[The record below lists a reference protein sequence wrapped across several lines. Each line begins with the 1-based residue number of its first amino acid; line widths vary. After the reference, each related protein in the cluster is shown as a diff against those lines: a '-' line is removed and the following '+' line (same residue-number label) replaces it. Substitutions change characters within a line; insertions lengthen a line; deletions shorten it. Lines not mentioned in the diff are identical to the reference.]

1 MKNILITLI
10 FNIPILGFG
19 QGFQN
24 TFGGDSLDMGYS
36 VQQTN
41 DGGYVL
47 TGSTNSYGNGD
58 SDVYLIKTD
67 GNGDSLWTRTFGG
80 ENQDYCNS
88 VQQTTDG
95 GYIITGRTE
104 SYGAGNK
111 DFYLIKT
118 DGNGDSLWTKTFG
131 GTSFDNGISVQQT
144 NDGGY
149 IILGGTESY
158 GAGNRDIYLIKT
170 DGNGDSLWTKTFGG
184 ASQDF
189 GNSVQQTND
198 GGYIVTGVTESY
210 GAGNKDAFLIKTD
223 ASGDS
228 LWTKTFG
235 GSKFDLGNSVQQTND
250 GGYIVTGRTA
260 SFGAGSLDVYLIKT
274 DGNGDSLW
282 TKTFGGSSFDLGF
295 SVQQTTDGGYII
307 IGGTDSYGN
316 GDRDVY
322 LIKTDVNGDLIWTK
336 TFGGPDFDLG
346 TSVQQITDGGYII
359 LGGTNS
365 FGNGD
370 RDLLFIKADGNGN
383 ITSIL
388 DFPTPNPNRKLE
400 RIVDLLG
407 REIKPQPNT
416 LFIEIYDNG
425 TITKKII
432 VE

>member
-1 MKNILITLI
+1 M
-10 FNIPILGFG
+10 
-19 QGFQN
+19 
-24 TFGGDSLDMGYS
+24 
-36 VQQTN
+36 
-41 DGGYVL
+41 
-47 TGSTNSYGNGD
+47 
-58 SDVYLIKTD
+58 
-67 GNGDSLWTRTFGG
+67 
-80 ENQDYCNS
+80 
-88 VQQTTDG
+88 
-95 GYIITGRTE
+95 
-104 SYGAGNK
+104 
-111 DFYLIKT
+111 
-118 DGNGDSLWTKTFG
+118 
-131 GTSFDNGISVQQT
+131 
-144 NDGGY
+144 
-149 IILGGTESY
+149 
-158 GAGNRDIYLIKT
+158 
-170 DGNGDSLWTKTFGG
+170 
-184 ASQDF
+184 
-189 GNSVQQTND
+189 
-198 GGYIVTGVTESY
+198 TESY

-407 REIKPQPNT
+407 REIKPQPNK
-416 LFIEIYDNG
+416 LFIEIYDDG

>member
-1 MKNILITLI
+1 MKNILNTLI
-10 FNIPILGFG
+10 LTIPILGFG

-67 GNGDSLWTRTFGG
+67 GNGDSIWTKTFGG

-111 DFYLIKT
+111 DVYLIKT

-210 GAGNKDAFLIKTD
+210 GAGNKDAYLIKTD

-316 GDRDVY
+316 GDRDFY

-336 TFGGPDFDLG
+336 TFGGIFRDVG
-346 TSVQQITDGGYII
+346 SSVQQTTDGGYII
-359 LGGTNS
+359 TGYTS
-365 FGNGD
+365 SGNGD
-370 RDLLFIKADGNGN
+370 RDLLLIKADGNGN
-383 ITSIL
+383 ITSIF
-388 DFPTPNPNRKLE
+388 DVPTPNPNRKLV

-416 LFIEIYDNG
+416 LFIEIYDDG
-425 TITKKII
+425 TITKKIM